1 MKELVKII
9 DDETIVVN
17 ETGEII
23 RIPDYKSDYQ
33 QNIKG
38 NFDEMVKDFNKLGIK
53 SDYKII
59 KHRNKSYETVNIKT
73 DFEFNKEFRVEM
85 RNLIKSGILSKNA
98 RCFLGTMTPFITF
111 PSNSIMIDGRNP
123 SIDELMNMTDMGS
136 SVLYKTLKELEEMK
150 IIKRKNSN
158 ANLVIY
164 VNPFLYCGGYCV
176 EVDVY
181 NMFKDTSYNPENR

>member
-9 DDETIVVN
+9 DDETIVVE

-33 QNIKG
+33 EDIKC
-38 NFDEMVKDFNKLGIK
+38 NFDEMVKDFNELGIK

-111 PSNSIMIDGRNP
+111 PSNSIMIDSRNP
-123 SIDELMNMTDMGS
+123 SVDDLKEMTGMGTN
-136 SVLYKTLKELEEMK
+136 VIYNTLKELEEIK
-150 IIKRKNSN
+150 IIKRISTNTD
-158 ANLVIY
+158 LVIY
-164 VNPFLYCGGYCV
+164 INPFLYCSGYCV
-176 EVDVY
+176 EVDTY
-181 NMFKDTSYNPENR
+181 EMFKDSSYNPENK